1 MIGLIQIA
9 IHNYILISGTQP
21 HWVPK
26 ESIIRR
32 IRMKKLK
39 NGNFAIAPKTKLFL
53 DQTISTT
60 YSKPSKQKRK
70 NDESITSRRVKK
82 AKIDKS
88 NPNWKL
94 KIRPDVQVLEKD
106 PLFEGN
112 EEMPF
117 ISTSANS
124 HLVSRAVLNHDHAY
138 LKKTLG
144 DRKSICDV
152 NKQRSVAI
160 KTTPLGKIFT
170 IVTF

>member
-1 MIGLIQIA
+1 
-9 IHNYILISGTQP
+9 
-21 HWVPK
+21 
-26 ESIIRR
+26 
-32 IRMKKLK
+32 MKRLK
-39 NGNFAIAPKTKLFL
+39 NGNFAIAPKTKLYL
-53 DQTISTT
+53 DQAVTTT
-60 YSKPSKQKRK
+60 YSKPSQQKRK
-70 NDESITSRRVKK
+70 NDESISSRRAKK

-117 ISTSANS
+117 ISTLANS
-124 HLVSRAVLNHDHAY
+124 HLISRAVLNHDHAY
-138 LKKTLG
+138 LEKMLG

-160 KTTPLGKIFT
+160 KTTPLGKIFILV